1 MLNDVKKNILTI
13 NGNVEILSIE
23 IETIGRNSW
32 KF

>member
-13 NGNVEILSIE
+13 NGNVGILSIE
-23 IETIGRNSW
+23 IETIGINSW